1 MMYCFMASEHDEI
14 SSDYSAPEPGY
25 EYLIK
30 LNLQIYLLKNLVI
43 ILPYAFVLSVM
54 LVVILFR

>member
-1 MMYCFMASEHDEI
+1 MASEHDEI

-30 LNLQIYLLKNLVI
+30 LNLLEDGGV
-43 ILPYAFVLSVM
+43 
-54 LVVILFR
+54 RR